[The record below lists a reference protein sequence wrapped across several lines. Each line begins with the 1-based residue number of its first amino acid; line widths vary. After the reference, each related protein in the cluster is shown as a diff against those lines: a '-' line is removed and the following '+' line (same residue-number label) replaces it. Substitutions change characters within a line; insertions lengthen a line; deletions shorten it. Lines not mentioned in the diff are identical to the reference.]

1 MTPERFQRLT
11 QVLERRQPDLT
22 VLAEDVHKTHNI
34 AALLRTCDAVG
45 IPAMHVVSPGGEF
58 RRHHMVSGGSRKWVQ
73 THIHADVD
81 AAILELKVHKFQ
93 IIAADISP
101 NSEDYRALDY
111 TGPTALLLGSERDGL
126 SAHARSLAD
135 QHARVPMRGLVS
147 SLNVSVAA
155 ALILFEA
162 ARQREQAGMYRQ
174 RRLDGETFARTLFE
188 WCYPDVAR
196 RCRDKSL
203 PYPDLS
209 GDGFMLDNPLPGPSN
224 RATPQGT

>member
-73 THIHADVD
+73 THLHADLD
-81 AAILELKVHKFQ
+81 AAIVELKKLNFQ
-93 IIAADISP
+93 IIAADISED
-101 NSEDYRALDY
+101 SEDYRAIDY

-126 SAHARSLAD
+126 SAHAQSLAD

-174 RRLDGETFARTLFE
+174 RRLYSETFARTLFE

-203 PYPDLS
+203 PYPNLG

-224 RATPQGT
+224 RATRQGT